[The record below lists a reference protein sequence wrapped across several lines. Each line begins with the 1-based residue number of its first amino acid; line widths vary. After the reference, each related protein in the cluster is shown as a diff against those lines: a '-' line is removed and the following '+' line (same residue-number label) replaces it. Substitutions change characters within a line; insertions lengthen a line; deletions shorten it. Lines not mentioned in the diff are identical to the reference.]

1 LCKPDPSKGLAL
13 RYLASVGSLLPYF
26 HHHGMAKRKSVISPG
41 LLKLLVRISAN
52 AERVRKANNWTQ
64 AEAAERLNGDLR
76 WYQRIESGKYVVSL
90 DTLQRLARAFRVD
103 IGEFFKSR

>member
-1 LCKPDPSKGLAL
+1 MGWQ
-13 RYLASVGSLLPYF
+13 
-26 HHHGMAKRKSVISPG
+26 RKSVISPG

>member
-1 LCKPDPSKGLAL
+1 
-13 RYLASVGSLLPYF
+13 
-26 HHHGMAKRKSVISPG
+26 MARKSVISPG

-64 AEAAERLNGDLR
+64 AEAAERAPKRDLR